1 MRLGILADIHAN
13 REALD
18 ACLSRLDQEDVDRLV
33 ILGDVVGYGADPAYC
48 VDRVMGLAQAGATV
62 VRGNHDQA
70 VLDTGENMNGVAKAA
85 MVWTRTQLDPAQS
98 AYLAALPLTVSL
110 VDVLITHANGWAP
123 GDFGYMQTARDA
135 ERSLHATDAH
145 LTICGHTHVPALYH
159 AAPMRA
165 AQHFKPVNNVP
176 IPLSGRL
183 RWVAVIGAVGQPRAG
198 SPNACCA
205 TYDVDHRRLTYLA
218 VPYDVQTAARKVR
231 AAGLP
236 DALAERLLK
245 GR

>member
-18 ACLSRLDQEDVDRLV
+18 ACLARLEQENVDRLV
-33 ILGDVVGYGADPAYC
+33 ILGDIVGYGADPAYC
-48 VDRVMGLAQAGATV
+48 VDRVRELADAGAIV

-70 VLDTGENMNGVAKAA
+70 VLDMREGMNGIAKAA
-85 MVWTRTQLDPAQS
+85 MVWTRTQLDAAQS
-98 AYLAALPLTVSL
+98 AYLAALPLTVAL

-123 GDFGYMQTARDA
+123 GDFGYVQTTMDA
-135 ERSLHATDAH
+135 ERSLQATDAH
-145 LTICGHTHVPALYH
+145 LTLCGHTHVPALYH
-159 AAPMRA
+159 AAPMRP
-165 AQHFKPVNNVP
+165 AQYFKPVNMVP

-183 RWVAVIGAVGQPRAG
+183 RWVAVIGAVGQPRDG

-205 TYDVDHRRLTYLA
+205 TYDIGHRRLTYLA
-218 VPYDVQTAARKVR
+218 VPYDSMTAARKVLDR
-231 AAGLP
+231 GLP
-236 DALAERLLK
+236 DVLATRLLK

>member
-13 REALD
+13 REAFD
-18 ACLSRLDQEDVDRLV
+18 ACLARLEQENVDRLV
-33 ILGDVVGYGADPAYC
+33 FLGDIVGYGADPVYC
-48 VDRVMGLAQAGATV
+48 ADRVMAFAQNGAIV

-70 VLDTGENMNGVAKAA
+70 VLDMREGMNGVAKAA
-85 MVWTRTQLDPAQS
+85 IAWTRTQLDPAQS
-98 AYLAALPLTVSL
+98 AYLAGLPLTATL

-123 GDFGYMQTARDA
+123 GDFGYVLTPRDA
-135 ERSLHATDAH
+135 ERSMQATDVH
-145 LTICGHTHVPALYH
+145 LTLCGHTHVPALYH
-159 AAPMRA
+159 AAPLRP
-165 AQHFKPVNNVP
+165 AQYFRPVNMVP

-205 TYDVDHRRLTYLA
+205 TYDIDQRHLTYLS
-218 VPYDVQTAARKVR
+218 VPYDVQSAARKVR
-231 AAGLP
+231 EAGLP
-236 DALAERLLK
+236 DILAERLLK